1 MHGFAKRG
9 LALAAATSGLVLGTA
24 GIAAADATATGESTH
39 SAGIA
44 SGNVANAPVAIP
56 VNFCG
61 NQALVIAL
69 KNVDEGQMCT
79 IGAGEGAMAMGSAD
93 KSGGIGSGNV
103 ADVAANVPA
112 NVCGN
117 QIGAIVA
124 KATTKPSTCTIG
136 TTGGGPGASATGSSE
151 HSGGILSGNVA
162 NVAAS
167 VPLNICGNQ
176 VEGIAFSDTVD
187 GSTCSIG

>member
-24 GIAAADATATGESTH
+24 GIAAADATATGEASH
-39 SAGIA
+39 SGGIA

-61 NQALVIAL
+61 NQVLVVAL
-69 KNVDEGQMCT
+69 KNVDEGSMCT
-79 IGAGEGAMAMGSAD
+79 IGAGQGATATGSAD

-103 ADVAANVPA
+103 VDGALAVPVNACGNQAGLGVVKALDKPQTCTIGTNGGAPGAVATGASDKSGGIIAGNVINLAAAVPV

-117 QIGAIVA
+117 QVEAVA
-124 KATTKPSTCTIG
+124 FK
-136 TTGGGPGASATGSSE
+136 
-151 HSGGILSGNVA
+151 
-162 NVAAS
+162 
-167 VPLNICGNQ
+167 
-176 VEGIAFSDTVD
+176 DTLD
-187 GSTCSIG
+187 SQTCSIG